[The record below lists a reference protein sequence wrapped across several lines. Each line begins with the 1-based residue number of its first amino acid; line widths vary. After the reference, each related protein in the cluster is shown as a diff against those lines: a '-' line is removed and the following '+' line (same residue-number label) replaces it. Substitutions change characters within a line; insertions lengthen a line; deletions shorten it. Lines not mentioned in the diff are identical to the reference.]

1 MIKLCIIGAGS
12 TVFTK
17 NIITD
22 LLLMDEFQNMEFA
35 LMDINHERLKLTY
48 NIILSIANQLKISP
62 NISMY
67 TNRRE
72 ALKNS
77 NFIQTTFQVGGYEPS
92 TVIDFDIPKKYGLKQ
107 TIADT
112 LGIGG
117 IMRGLRTIPV
127 LNSIAKDISEICP
140 NAILLQY
147 VNPMC
152 MNMIA
157 LYRKYPE
164 LKSIGLCHSVQGTA
178 QMIADDLNINILDL
192 EYDCVGINHM
202 AFFTRLE
209 KKFSDGRKKDLYPSL
224 KLFGNRILKDEIIST
239 RSKKIAFE
247 SDKIL
252 YEKVRYEILNRFGFF
267 VTESSEHF
275 AEYVPWFI
283 KKNNEKLIEEYKI
296 PINEYLDRCINYKK
310 KWKNY
315 KNNLDPVM
323 SLELKKSHEY
333 ASEIMKAVVTNE
345 SFILNGNVY
354 NNNIIENL
362 PQDCVV
368 EVPCTINSKGITP
381 HKVPRIPTH
390 LAALMQT
397 NINVQLLTAEA
408 ALTQKKDLIYQA
420 AMLDP
425 HTGSE
430 LSIKE
435 IYSLVDELLFAHKDF
450 LPEYD

>member
-1 MIKLCIIGAGS
+1 
-12 TVFTK
+12 
-17 NIITD
+17 
-22 LLLMDEFQNMEFA
+22 
-35 LMDINHERLKLTY
+35 
-48 NIILSIANQLKISP
+48 
-62 NISMY
+62 
-67 TNRRE
+67 
-72 ALKNS
+72 
-77 NFIQTTFQVGGYEPS
+77 
-92 TVIDFDIPKKYGLKQ
+92 
-107 TIADT
+107 
-112 LGIGG
+112 
-117 IMRGLRTIPV
+117 
-127 LNSIAKDISEICP
+127 
-140 NAILLQY
+140 
-147 VNPMC
+147 
-152 MNMIA
+152 
-157 LYRKYPE
+157 
-164 LKSIGLCHSVQGTA
+164 
-178 QMIADDLNINILDL
+178 
-192 EYDCVGINHM
+192 
-202 AFFTRLE
+202 
-209 KKFSDGRKKDLYPSL
+209 
-224 KLFGNRILKDEIIST
+224 
-239 RSKKIAFE
+239 
-247 SDKIL
+247 
-252 YEKVRYEILNRFGFF
+252 
-267 VTESSEHF
+267 
-275 AEYVPWFI
+275 
-283 KKNNEKLIEEYKI
+283 
-296 PINEYLDRCINYKK
+296 
-310 KWKNY
+310 
-315 KNNLDPVM
+315 M